1 MFRKYAANL
10 QENTHAEVR
19 FQQSCK
25 TTLGAIQIL
34 SHRDKEGGR
43 YPKLVTKSDL
53 GERGVHANSD
63 ITTKKKICTNFYFPL
78 DFGQRRLSFG
88 YFPGGDAVSKI
99 GLSPFVQ
106 AEQSLI
112 FT

>member
-34 SHRDKEGGR
+34 SHRDKEGGG
-43 YPKLVTKSDL
+43 TQ
-53 GERGVHANSD
+53 N
-63 ITTKKKICTNFYFPL
+63 
-78 DFGQRRLSFG
+78 
-88 YFPGGDAVSKI
+88 
-99 GLSPFVQ
+99 
-106 AEQSLI
+106 
-112 FT
+112 